1 MKISDVIRS
10 ISDIV
15 QKKPLERSSGDNT
28 SDFTAFTGDL
38 QEVELPDTKVEAP
51 ERAGKTPSGNDKSPE
66 DLYVPP
72 LQQKLELL
80 KKAVDVENIYDDGP
94 PDVQYQA
101 TDDGEWR
108 GSDNKHEYIGA
119 PWTAEQVEGSTE
131 GSEQPDPNEGE
142 EEERKR
148 ADEDLERMRRF
159 TNLGETKK
167 DGRYSVKKE
176 FTGAQGG
183 AKFVVRFAD
192 KFLKSFDTKEAADK
206 FVDSHKA
213 KRDADLSEEKSPMAK
228 KDWDK
233 DGKIESEKDEVI
245 GSRIRAAKK
254 AGKMDEDEQLDEQS
268 EDLGRIRQLAGLNP
282 VVLDALSSDF
292 PDE

>member
-1 MKISDVIRS
+1 MKISDVIKQTL
-10 ISDIV
+10 DIV

-38 QEVELPDTKVEAP
+38 QQVDLQDTKVEAP

-108 GSDNKHEYIGA
+108 GADNKHEYIGA
-119 PWTAEQVEGSTE
+119 PWTAEQVEGATE
-131 GSEQPDPNEGE
+131 GTEQPDPNEGE

-159 TNLGETKK
+159 TNLGEAKK

-176 FTGAQGG
+176 FTGAQDG
-183 AKFVVRFAD
+183 AKFVVRFSD

-206 FVDSHKA
+206 FVDEHKA
-213 KRDADLSEEKSPMAK
+213 KRDADLSEEKSPKAK
-228 KDWDK
+228 KDWDG

-245 GSRIRAAKK
+245 GSRRKAA
-254 AGKMDEDEQLDEQS
+254 GLDEDEQLDEQS

-282 VVLDALSSDF
+282 VVLDELASDF

>member
-1 MKISDVIRS
+1 MKISDVINQ
-10 ISDIV
+10 ISAIV
-15 QKKPLERSSGDNT
+15 DKKPSKRSSGDNT

-38 QEVELPDTKVEAP
+38 QAVELPDTTVEAP

-108 GSDNKHEYIGA
+108 GADNKHEYIGA

-159 TNLGETKK
+159 TNL
-167 DGRYSVKKE
+167 
-176 FTGAQGG
+176 
-183 AKFVVRFAD
+183 
-192 KFLKSFDTKEAADK
+192 
-206 FVDSHKA
+206 
-213 KRDADLSEEKSPMAK
+213 SEKKSPMAK

-245 GSRIRAAKK
+245 GSRRKAA
-254 AGKMDEDEQLDEQS
+254 GLDEDEQLDEQS

>member
-1 MKISDVIRS
+1 MKISDVIKQTL
-10 ISDIV
+10 DIV

-38 QEVELPDTKVEAP
+38 QAVELPDTKVEAP
-51 ERAGKTPSGNDKSPE
+51 ERSGKTPSGNDKSPE

-119 PWTAEQVEGSTE
+119 PWTVEQVEGATE

-159 TNLGETKK
+159 TNL
-167 DGRYSVKKE
+167 
-176 FTGAQGG
+176 
-183 AKFVVRFAD
+183 
-192 KFLKSFDTKEAADK
+192 
-206 FVDSHKA
+206 
-213 KRDADLSEEKSPMAK
+213 SEKKSPMAK

-254 AGKMDEDEQLDEQS
+254 AGKMDEDEQLDEQLDEQS